1 MEFLPSFLRRHL
13 ARKPVVAL
21 PNVGCFLRLGNQS
34 VFILDRR
41 LWLGNPKSF
50 YGEKLTSATKVTLS
64 LEKGDLATLVAHLSE
79 PAFSFS
85 CQRFVTFVYNIG
97 SPRVARGGW

>member
-1 MEFLPSFLRRHL
+1 MEFLPSFLRFHL
-13 ARKPVVAL
+13 VGKPVVAL

-50 YGEKLTSATKVTLS
+50 YGEKLASATKVTLS
-64 LEKGDLATLVAHLSE
+64 LEKGDLAMLVDPLTE
-79 PAFSFS
+79 PTFSFS
-85 CQRFVTFVYNIG
+85 C
-97 SPRVARGGW
+97 

>member
-13 ARKPVVAL
+13 ARKRVVAL
-21 PNVGCFLRLGNQS
+21 PNVGCFLRLRNQS

-50 YGEKLTSATKVTLS
+50 YGEKLASATKVTLS
-64 LEKGDLATLVAHLSE
+64 LEKSDLSTLVAPLSE
-79 PAFSFS
+79 PTFSFS
-85 CQRFVTFVYNIG
+85 CQ
-97 SPRVARGGW
+97 

>member
-41 LWLGNPKSF
+41 LWLKNPKSF
-50 YGEKLTSATKVTLS
+50 YGEKLASATKVTLS
-64 LEKGDLATLVAHLSE
+64 LEKGDLAKLVAPLSE

-85 CQRFVTFVYNIG
+85 CQRFVTFV
-97 SPRVARGGW
+97 

>member
-1 MEFLPSFLRRHL
+1 M
-13 ARKPVVAL
+13 VAL

-50 YGEKLTSATKVTLS
+50 CGEKLASATKVTLS
-64 LEKGDLATLVAHLSE
+64 LEKGDLAMLVDPLTE
-79 PAFSFS
+79 PTFSFS
-85 CQRFVTFVYNIG
+85 C
-97 SPRVARGGW
+97 

>member
-1 MEFLPSFLRRHL
+1 MSFGAETSGSFAKCWLFSE
-13 ARKPVVAL
+13 AR
-21 PNVGCFLRLGNQS
+21 NQS

-50 YGEKLTSATKVTLS
+50 YGEKSASATKVTLS
-64 LEKGDLATLVAHLSE
+64 LEKGDLATLVAPLSE

-85 CQRFVTFVYNIG
+85 CQRFVTFV
-97 SPRVARGGW
+97 